1 MKPKLSASSSWN
13 WIRLT
18 SLGVVCPSAKR
29 GLKRALKTGDARLRT
44 LD

>member
-1 MKPKLSASSSWN
+1 MKKTLSASSSWS
-13 WIRLT
+13 WIRLI
-18 SLGVVCPSAKR
+18 SLGVDCPSAKR